1 MTPVSPSPSSWEQWS
16 NCPGSLQLEANF
28 PATESSSATEG
39 KAAHWVREQCLRHGI
54 DVTEFVG
61 EQLLVGM
68 FDVRPVPDDGGFD
81 PDMVVEVPS
90 TWVDFIQPG
99 IDWLRESS
107 SNAQLLIE
115 QPLDLDAWL
124 PGKTGIADAILIGK
138 GWAVIEDFKFGRGLR
153 VDAPNNGQ
161 MQLYALG
168 AWQKF
173 FRSKPEIKEV
183 TLRIDQP
190 RIAGGH
196 VSEWTVSVRDLLLFG
211 EDASLKAAAVHEPD
225 APLHVSPEACHFCRA
240 GANGA
245 CPKQHEVFA
254 EMLGLDLNRT
264 PLDFDEDISMPDIDK
279 LTPPARSHVLRH
291 AKLIDKWLKAV
302 KANQLHE
309 AMNTGNAPGFKA
321 VATEGDREWA
331 DPAAAEQFWLDKL
344 PKKKVYTQKMR
355 SPAQMELVAGT
366 RNWRAAQDLITR
378 KPGNPSLV
386 PVDDPR
392 PALVNRVDMLDDL
405 DDHDDFDDII

>member
-1 MTPVSPSPSSWEQWS
+1 MTAINPSPSSWDQWS
-16 NCPGSLQLEANF
+16 NCPGSLQLASHF
-28 PATESSSATEG
+28 PVTESTSATEG
-39 KAAHWVREQCLRHGI
+39 KAAHWVREQCLSRGI

-61 EQLLVGM
+61 ERLLVGS
-68 FDVRPVPDDGGFD
+68 FDVGPVPDDGAFD
-81 PDMVVEVPS
+81 QEKVVEVPS
-90 TWVDFIQPG
+90 TWVEFIQPG
-99 IDWLRESS
+99 VDRIREEAG
-107 SNAQLLIE
+107 NAQLLVE
-115 QPLDLDAWL
+115 QRLSLDAWI
-124 PGKTGIADAILIGK
+124 PGKVGIADAILLGED
-138 GWAVIEDFKFGRGLR
+138 WAIVEDFKFGRGNR

-168 AWQKF
+168 VWQ
-173 FRSKPEIKEV
+173 RYLRDRPAITEV

-196 VSEWTVSVRDLLLFG
+196 VSEWTISVRDLLLFG
-211 EDASLKAAAVHEPD
+211 EEASIKAAAVHDPD

-254 EMLGLDLNRT
+254 EMLGLDLDRT
-264 PLDFDEDISMPDIDK
+264 PLDFDEDITMPDIDK
-279 LTPPARSHVLRH
+279 MTPAARSHVLRH
-291 AKLIDKWLKAV
+291 AKLIDKWVKAV

-331 DPAAAEQFWLDKL
+331 DPEAAEKYWIEKL
-344 PKKKVYTQKMR
+344 PKKQVYMQKLR
-355 SPAQMELVAGT
+355 SPAQMELVSGT

-386 PVDDPR
+386 PADDPR